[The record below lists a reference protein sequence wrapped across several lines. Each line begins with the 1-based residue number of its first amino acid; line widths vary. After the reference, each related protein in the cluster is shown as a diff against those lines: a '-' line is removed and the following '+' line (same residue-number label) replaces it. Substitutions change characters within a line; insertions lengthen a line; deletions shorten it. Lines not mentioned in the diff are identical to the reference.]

1 MGRLQLGWEVAL
13 YSCMT
18 GELNILHY
26 NDPLPVSLK
35 ILEHEIFTITPI
47 KTLAS
52 GFSFA
57 PFGLID
63 MFNAGGA
70 IENLKYDITGLK
82 ALVSM
87 EVKGCGRFG
96 AYSSTKPKRCMVG
109 SFRVEFEFSSASG
122 LVTLYL
128 PEMPPE
134 DKKIHNVQF
143 EF

>member
-1 MGRLQLGWEVAL
+1 MYHSSPFLWVDSNWDGKVAL
-13 YSCMT
+13 YSCKT

-70 IENLKYDITGLK
+70 IEKSQI
-82 ALVSM
+82 
-87 EVKGCGRFG
+87 
-96 AYSSTKPKRCMVG
+96 
-109 SFRVEFEFSSASG
+109 
-122 LVTLYL
+122 
-128 PEMPPE
+128 
-134 DKKIHNVQF
+134 
-143 EF
+143 